1 MAWKLAHLTLDTPVV
16 LAPMAG
22 VTNVAFRVLAR
33 RLGASLIYTEM
44 VSADGIVRRNPQAR
58 QFLVLDPAEHPVALQ
73 IFGNDI
79 SVLAEAARIVEAET
93 DADIIDVNL
102 GCPAPKVVK
111 NLAGAA
117 WLREPRRVEALF
129 RALTDAVRLPVTAKI
144 RLGWDERSIT
154 AVEVALAVETGG
166 GAAVAVH
173 ARTRA
178 QGYSGQADWSWI
190 RRVREAVSIPV
201 IGNGDV
207 RSPEDAKRM
216 LEETGA
222 DAVMIGRAALGNP
235 WILHRTAHYLQT
247 GELLPEPTA
256 EKRIALARE
265 HLARLVALKGEAQAV
280 REMRRHLAWY
290 LKGLPQAARL
300 REEAVRVQS
309 LADVEAFFARV
320 CETSLSRAETR
331 AFSDRSVG

>member
-1 MAWKLAHLTLDTPVV
+1 MPWKLAHLTLETPVV

-44 VSADGIVRRNPQAR
+44 VSADGIVRRNPQTR
-58 QFLVLDPAEHPVALQ
+58 QFLVLDPDEHPVALQ
-73 IFGNDI
+73 LFGNDI
-79 SVLAEAARIVEAET
+79 AVLAEAARIVEAET
-93 DADIIDVNL
+93 DADLIDVNL

-111 NLAGAA
+111 NFAGAA

-154 AVEVALAVETGG
+154 AVEVARAVEAGG

-178 QGYSGQADWSWI
+178 QGYSGNADWSWI
-190 RRVREAVSIPV
+190 RRVREAVAIPV

-207 RSPEDAKRM
+207 RSPQDAKRM
-216 LEETGA
+216 LEVTGA

-235 WILHRTAHYLQT
+235 WILHRTVHYLRT
-247 GELLPEPTA
+247 GDLLPEPTP
-256 EKRIALARE
+256 EERVALARE
-265 HLARLVALKGEAQAV
+265 HLRRLLALKGEARAV

-300 REEAVRVQS
+300 REEAVRVQT
-309 LADVEAFFARV
+309 LADVEAFFTRV
-320 CETSLSRAETR
+320 REISFSRKETR
-331 AFSDRSVG
+331 TFS

>member
-1 MAWKLAHLTLDTPVV
+1 LTWKLAHFTLDTPVV

-44 VSADGIVRRNPQAR
+44 VSADGIVRRNPQTR
-58 QFLVLDPAEHPVALQ
+58 QFLILDHAEHPVALQ
-73 IFGNDI
+73 LFGNDI
-79 SVLAEAARIVEAET
+79 AVLAEAARIVEAET
-93 DADIIDVNL
+93 DADIVDINL
-102 GCPAPKVVK
+102 GCPAPKVVM
-111 NLAGAA
+111 NFAGAA

-129 RALTDAVRLPVTAKI
+129 RSLTDAVRLPVTAKI

-154 AVEVALAVETGG
+154 AVDVALAIEAGG

-178 QGYSGQADWSWI
+178 QGYSGNADWSWI
-190 RRVREAVSIPV
+190 RRVREAVRIPV
-201 IGNGDV
+201 IGNGDI
-207 RSPEDAKRM
+207 RSPKDAKRM
-216 LEETGA
+216 LGETGA

-235 WILHRTAHYLQT
+235 WILYRTVHYLRT
-247 GELLPEPTA
+247 GELLPEPTP
-256 EKRIALARE
+256 EERIALARE

-300 REEAVRVQS
+300 REEAVRIQS
-309 LADVEAFFARV
+309 IADVEAFFTHIV
-320 CETSLSRAETR
+320 LTPLSRE
-331 AFSDRSVG
+331 

>member
-44 VSADGIVRRNPQAR
+44 VSADGIVRRNPQTR

-111 NLAGAA
+111 NFAGAA

-154 AVEVALAVETGG
+154 AVEVALAVEAGG

-178 QGYSGQADWSWI
+178 QGYSGNVDWSWI
-190 RRVREAVSIPV
+190 RRVRAAVSIPV

-235 WILHRTAHYLQT
+235 WILHRTVHYLQT

-256 EKRIALARE
+256 EERIALARE

-309 LADVEAFFARV
+309 LAEVEALFARV
-320 CETSLSRAETR
+320 RETSLSHAETR